1 MSGRCWRMRA
11 DTADGIAPICSTAN
25 SPWSVDVNQTRHST
39 GNSSVAIPDPRLT
52 DRPGLGAAPPHVTA
66 TGVRCRSVP
75 ADIGR
80 NKRIRS
86 PVSVIRW
93 PQNQGWIETC
103 ALSISLSPPL
113 LSLSLLVCYFYLC
126 FSGLLVSGFLG
137 LCFHAFMFL
146 CFHAFLFLCFHAFL
160 FLCFSVFLVFYPFG
174 FFNFTSYSIGLPPV
188 AWQLHGLSA
197 MQGLKYRCCSVPF

>member
-1 MSGRCWRMRA
+1 MICAQPLRGRCGRITAGRWPTGQSEWTMLA
-11 DTADGIAPICSTAN
+11 DASGQLTGSLPSN
-25 SPWSVDVNQTRHST
+25 SPWSVDGNQTRHSA
-39 GNSSVAIPDPRLT
+39 GNSSVDIPDPRLT

-126 FSGLLVSGFLG
+126 FSGFLGFWVSGN
-137 LCFHAFMFL
+137 HE
-146 CFHAFLFLCFHAFL
+146 
-160 FLCFSVFLVFYPFG
+160 
-174 FFNFTSYSIGLPPV
+174 N
-188 AWQLHGLSA
+188 Q
-197 MQGLKYRCCSVPF
+197 Q

>member
-1 MSGRCWRMRA
+1 MRA

-25 SPWSVDVNQTRHST
+25 SPWSVDVNQTRHSA

-113 LSLSLLVCYFYLC
+113 LSVSLGLLFLFVFFWVPGFLG
-126 FSGLLVSGFLG
+126 FWVSGLLGFWVYVFML
-137 LCFHAFMFL
+137 LCFYVFML
-146 CFHAFLFLCFHAFL
+146 
-160 FLCFSVFLVFYPFG
+160 LCFSVFLFSWFFTPSVFLISPL
-174 FFNFTSYSIGLPPV
+174 TL
-188 AWQLHGLSA
+188 
-197 MQGLKYRCCSVPF
+197 